1 MMVQLSRKHL
11 KLFQDS
17 IVVNIPIEGVTA
29 DLGIAVK
36 RTREK
41 RIKLLYE
48 QFPSLKK
55 EDPQEEKDELDS
67 EDDEENKDKRKDNQ
81 DAKKAKNPLVPQR
94 KQYGNV
100 LDYLEAK
107 YVRGVMLEEEEEI
120 EEEDNENEKGSVYDS
135 ESSFLDDSLLKR
147 DVAEQVLSQATQ
159 TKLGL
164 EQVDDDFFVN
174 VGVLEVQDHELM
186 DYDPL
191 EEDEKLKKPGKRK
204 RNSSG
209 DTKSSTAKEK
219 KSNKKVSSIGDKS
232 KGKDDN
238 QKKSGTKKPVKSTS
252 KAAQKKI
259 TKTKLTP
266 EMKEQID
273 ELKKKAADL
282 KKESG
287 KFFKQTVSAIK
298 NMTDKELPR
307 KKKNEK
313 VSIVVPE
320 SKSPGD
326 DITFANPH
334 VKGQK
339 LRVKVPKN
347 AKPGSKFVVSV
358 PVPVKANPDVD
369 NNKWPREA
377 QDLLDEFSHA
387 YDEWCHAEGAWR
399 EIDPT
404 SKEKFQVHKKR
415 MNKFDDLL
423 PSFPKDLITPI
434 DGTYLRKVV
443 RRARQNKHKRIK
455 TAQKLSGETS
465 LPDVTPSG
473 SADNEDIEE
482 EENDTLEIVVPGK
495 GLVFASVTAPRL

>member
-1 MMVQLSRKHL
+1 
-11 KLFQDS
+11 
-17 IVVNIPIEGVTA
+17 VNIPIEGVTA
-29 DLGIAVK
+29 DLGIAAK

-41 RIKLLYE
+41 RIKALYE
-48 QFPSLKK
+48 EFPSLKK
-55 EDPQEEKDELDS
+55 EEPQEEKDELDS
-67 EDDEENKDKRKDNQ
+67 EDDEENKDKKMDIE
-81 DAKKAKNPLVPQR
+81 DTKKANPLVPQR

-107 YVRGVMLEEEEEI
+107 YVRGVMLEEDEEMI
-120 EEEDNENEKGSVYDS
+120 EDEESVNEKGSVYDS

-164 EQVDDDFFVN
+164 EQADDDFFVN
-174 VGVLEVQDHELM
+174 VGVLEVEDHELM

-191 EEDEKLKKPGKRK
+191 EEDEKIKKPGKRK

-209 DTKSSTAKEK
+209 EGKSSAAKDNKSSK
-219 KSNKKVSSIGDKS
+219 KASSKSDKS
-232 KGKDDN
+232 KGKNDD
-238 QKKSGTKKPVKSTS
+238 QKKSGTKKPIKSPY
-252 KAAQKKI
+252 KATQKKLI
-259 TKTKLTP
+259 KNKISP
-266 EMKEQID
+266 ELKEQID
-273 ELKKKAADL
+273 GLKKKAADL
-282 KKESG
+282 KKLSD
-287 KFFKQTVSAIK
+287 KSFKQTLEAIK
-298 NMTDKELPR
+298 NMTTKDLPR

-320 SKSPGD
+320 GKSPGD
-326 DITFANPH
+326 DITFGNPH

-377 QDLLDEFSHA
+377 QDLLDEFSSG
-387 YDEWCHAEGAWR
+387 YDEWAQAEAAWR

-404 SKEKFQVHKKR
+404 NKEKFQIHKKR
-415 MNKFDDLL
+415 MNKFDDLI
-423 PSFPKDLITPI
+423 PAFPKDLITPI

-455 TAQKLSGETS
+455 TAEKLKADES
-465 LPDVTPSG
+465 LADVTS
-473 SADNEDIEE
+473 SASVDKDEKEIEE
-482 EENDTLEIVVPGK
+482 TNTVEIMVPGK
-495 GLVFASVTAPRL
+495 GVEFANIAAPTL

>member
-1 MMVQLSRKHL
+1 MVRQNRKHL
-11 KLFQDS
+11 KLFQDA
-17 IVVNIPIEGVTA
+17 IVVNIPMEGLTA
-29 DLGIAVK
+29 DLGIAVR

-48 QFPSLKK
+48 EFPSLK
-55 EDPQEEKDELDS
+55 EDPEEEKDELDS
-67 EDDEENKDKRKDNQ
+67 EDDEENKGKKKDTE
-81 DAKKAKNPLVPQR
+81 DTKKANNPLVPQR

-107 YVRGVMLEEEEEI
+107 YVRGVMLEDEGEL
-120 EEEDNENEKGSVYDS
+120 EEDENEHEKGSVYDS

-164 EQVDDDFFVN
+164 EQVDDEFFVN
-174 VGVLEVQDHELM
+174 VGVLEVEDHELM

-191 EEDEKLKKPGKRK
+191 DEEKIKKSAKRK
-204 RNSSG
+204 RNSSV
-209 DTKSSTAKEK
+209 DTKASSGKENKSKKKASST
-219 KSNKKVSSIGDKS
+219 SDKS
-232 KGKDDN
+232 KAKSES
-238 QKKSGTKKPVKSTS
+238 QKKSGEKKASKASSKAEQKTS
-252 KAAQKKI
+252 KA
-259 TKTKLTP
+259 KLTP
-266 EMKEQID
+266 ELKEQIAV
-273 ELKKKAADL
+273 LKKKADNL
-282 KKESG
+282 KKASD
-287 KFFKQTVSAIK
+287 KMFNKTRCAIE

-320 SKSPGD
+320 GKSPGD
-326 DITFANPH
+326 DITFSNPH

-347 AKPGSKFVVSV
+347 AKPGGKFVVSV

-377 QDLLDEFSHA
+377 QDLLDEFSRA
-387 YDEWCHAEGAWR
+387 YDDWCHAEAAWR
-399 EIDPT
+399 EIDP
-404 SKEKFQVHKKR
+404 SIKEKFPIHKKR
-415 MNKFDDLL
+415 MNKFDELL
-423 PSFPKDLITPI
+423 PVFPKDLITPI

-455 TAQKLSGETS
+455 TAQKLSDEASVPETVAS
-465 LPDVTPSG
+465 QP
-473 SADNEDIEE
+473 SADKEEKEEDVKTTIE
-482 EENDTLEIVVPGK
+482 IMIPGK
-495 GLVFASVTAPRL
+495 GISFANVTADSL